1 MTRLLFLGDIFGRPG
16 RRAVRDLL
24 PGLVGRESVDLVL
37 GNAENASGGL
47 GLRPQE
53 ARELL
58 GLGLAVLTG
67 GNHSFRFPEL
77 EELSDQ
83 DPRLLRPANYPEPCP
98 GRGWTVVET
107 PGGVRVGVANLMGRV
122 FVNHLLNC
130 PFRKAD
136 EVLGQMRAAGA
147 LITVIDFHAETT
159 SEKKALAAYLDGRAG
174 ALVGTHTHVPTA
186 DARLL
191 PKGLAYVT
199 DAGMCGPHDSVI
211 GMSQASVLPTF
222 LNGRPRRFEPGA
234 RDVRLNGVLLDFDA
248 SGRAAAIRL
257 VDMEHQAV

>member
-16 RRAVRDLL
+16 RRVVRDLL
-24 PGLVGRESVDLVL
+24 PGLVGREAVDLAL

-47 GLRPQE
+47 GLKPEE

-58 GLGLAVLTG
+58 AAGLAVLTG
-67 GNHSFRFPEL
+67 GNHTFRFTEL
-77 EELSDQ
+77 EETLN
-83 DPRLLRPANYPEPCP
+83 REARVLRPANYPEPCP
-98 GRGWTVVET
+98 GRGWTVAET

-122 FVNHLLNC
+122 FMNQALDC

-136 EVLGQMRAAGA
+136 QVLAEMRAAGA

-174 ALVGTHTHVPTA
+174 ALLGTHTHVPTA

-191 PKGLAYVT
+191 PGGLAYMT
-199 DAGMCGPHDSVI
+199 DVGLCGPHDSII
-211 GMSQASVLPTF
+211 GMSQTSVLPTF
-222 LNGRPRRFEPGA
+222 LTGRPRRFEPATRG
-234 RDVRLNGVLLDFDA
+234 VRLNGVLLDFNE
-248 SGRAAAIRL
+248 SGRAVAIRPID
-257 VDMEHQAV
+257 VEPQAD